1 MVGMHDA
8 TVIQA
13 VDPQFPERAAGLQ
26 RRDLLSEHLA
36 DREIVPQM
44 GMDRFQRLQQVLSR
58 FPGLRMISGLLC
70 HTCLSC
76 AAARRAATRSRT
88 RGATSPMKVRS
99 AWMNGGKSF
108 ICFHLVSFRE
118 RRTGLAQCS
127 DEGTSSLDA
136 PPAPVLSPSAD
147 VADGVHSNAQ

>member
-13 VDPQFPERAAGLQ
+13 VDAQFRERAAGLQ
-26 RRDLLSEHLA
+26 RRNLRPDVFGRRPGRDLLSEHLA

-76 AAARRAATRSRT
+76 AAARRAATPSRAL
-88 RGATSPMKVRS
+88 GATWPRKGGS
-99 AWMNGGKSF
+99 APATVGPTSTHVSNPKS
-108 ICFHLVSFRE
+108 
-118 RRTGLAQCS
+118 
-127 DEGTSSLDA
+127 
-136 PPAPVLSPSAD
+136 
-147 VADGVHSNAQ
+147 